1 MQGQPHNLFLGI
13 STADD
18 TWTKEELEQ
27 IGLNVKREA
36 RRQYAERQEEKFS
49 RMAEYSLD
57 TENQETYKKKAE
69 EWKRIQI
76 QEDSTEKYR
85 AVDVTEEWFRDAQP
99 DSHEVTDLFE
109 YIVDGITYKV
119 DGKYVRLDYSDRE
132 KSGTASGA
140 QAWRRTIY
148 GSPDFKSARYFYT
161 RLSFSEERYLI

>member
-1 MQGQPHNLFLGI
+1 
-13 STADD
+13 
-18 TWTKEELEQ
+18 
-27 IGLNVKREA
+27 
-36 RRQYAERQEEKFS
+36 
-49 RMAEYSLD
+49 MAEYSLD

-69 EWKRIQI
+69 EWKHIQI

-132 KSGTASGA
+132 KEVA
-140 QAWRRTIY
+140 QLLEHRLGRRTIY

-161 RLSFSEERYLI
+161 RLSFQRRGI